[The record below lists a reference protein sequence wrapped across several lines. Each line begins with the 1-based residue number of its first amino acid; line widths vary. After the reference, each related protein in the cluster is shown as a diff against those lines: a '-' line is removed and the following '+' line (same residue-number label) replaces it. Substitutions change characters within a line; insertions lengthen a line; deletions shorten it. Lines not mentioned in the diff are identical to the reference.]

1 MYIIFLNKCGIDK
14 CAHVVIFAASIRP
27 RLKKRYH
34 THVERVRDYLESV
47 KDFDELISPQSLFL
61 HFLGPEPSSKIRKNI
76 KIVKKSKYTDSL
88 LSSLS
93 LFFFLVGIIVSFFS
107 FPIMTTRFSKAKLAE
122 VQEKKAK
129 ASLTSGLLTRKC
141 QRDVEPPKDNPM
153 VTSPVAKSVSQRPT
167 SPTSSLELIAS
178 TNDSS
183 KAKGK
188 DKTPTGSF

>member
-76 KIVKKSKYTDSL
+76 KTVKKSKYTDSL

-93 LFFFLVGIIVSFFS
+93 LFFFFFFLAWNHLLFLFFS
-107 FPIMTTRFSKAKLAE
+107 R
-122 VQEKKAK
+122 
-129 ASLTSGLLTRKC
+129 
-141 QRDVEPPKDNPM
+141 
-153 VTSPVAKSVSQRPT
+153 
-167 SPTSSLELIAS
+167 
-178 TNDSS
+178 ND
-183 KAKGK
+183 
-188 DKTPTGSF
+188 DQV